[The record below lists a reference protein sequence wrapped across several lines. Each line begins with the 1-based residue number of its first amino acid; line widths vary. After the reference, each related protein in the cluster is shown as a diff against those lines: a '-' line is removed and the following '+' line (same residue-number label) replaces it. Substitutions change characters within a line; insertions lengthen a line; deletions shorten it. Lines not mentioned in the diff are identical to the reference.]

1 MIREV
6 VSEPMAVFER
16 AHFFNYGE
24 WSLNFEVVY
33 HFQSPD
39 YIAHMDTQQAILLE
53 IYRRFEREGIQ
64 EKRMKKNI
72 AIVGAGFSGA
82 VIANQLAHAGYTVE
96 VFESRP
102 HIAGNCH
109 SERDAETGVMV
120 HVYGPHIFHTDNERA
135 WEFVNRY
142 AEFKPYVNRV
152 KAITN
157 KRVYTL
163 PINLLTIN
171 QFFGKTFRP
180 AEAEEFL
187 ESLGDKTIENPQ
199 TFEEQALRFVGREL
213 YEAFFKTYT
222 IKQWGLQPSEL
233 PASILK
239 RLPVRFNY
247 DDNYFNH
254 KYQGMPADGYTA
266 LVENI
271 LNVPG
276 VTVHLNTRFDPDQGR
291 LRTRVLQRPDRRL
304 VQARRRPPAL
314 PHAGLRSLPR
324 HRRLPGQCRH
334 QLLRQR
340 PALHPHHRAQALL
353 AVGKARRHD
362 LLQGIQPPVRREG
375 HAVLPDPPGARKGAA
390 GAYVNLAREES
401 NVTFVGRLGTYRYLD
416 MDVTINEALVTA
428 DKFLEGRCAHA
439 GVLDRA

>member
-1 MIREV
+1 M
-6 VSEPMAVFER
+6 
-16 AHFFNYGE
+16 N
-24 WSLNFEVVY
+24 
-33 HFQSPD
+33 
-39 YIAHMDTQQAILLE
+39 
-53 IYRRFEREGIQ
+53 
-64 EKRMKKNI
+64 KNI

-82 VIANQLAHAGYTVE
+82 VIANQLAQAGYTVD

-102 HIAGNCH
+102 HIAGNCY

-152 KAITN
+152 KAITGG
-157 KRVYTL
+157 KVFTL

-171 QFFGKTFRP
+171 QFFNKTMGP
-180 AEAEEFL
+180 AEAQEFL
-187 ESLGDKTIENPQ
+187 QSLGDKSIENPT

-222 IKQWGLQPSEL
+222 IKQWGLHPSEL

-266 LVENI
+266 LVQNI
-271 LNVPG
+271 IDVPG
-276 VTVHLNTRFDPDQGR
+276 VTVHLSTAFDPADKGNYAHVFYSGPIDAWFKHEEGR
-291 LRTRVLQRPDRRL
+291 LPYRTLDFETFRADGDYQGNAVINYCDDEKKYTRITEHKHFSPWEKHEKTICYAEYSR
-304 VQARRRPPAL
+304 
-314 PHAGLRSLPR
+314 
-324 HRRLPGQCRH
+324 QCEEKDVPYYPIRQTREKA
-334 QLLRQR
+334 QLEL
-340 PALHPHHRAQALL
+340 
-353 AVGKARRHD
+353 
-362 LLQGIQPPVRREG
+362 
-375 HAVLPDPPGARKGAA
+375 
-390 GAYVNLAREES
+390 YVNKAKNEE

-416 MDVTINEALVTA
+416 MDVTIHEALLTA
-428 DKFLEGRCAHA
+428 DKFLDSAKSGERMPAFTIDPMA
-439 GVLDRA
+439 